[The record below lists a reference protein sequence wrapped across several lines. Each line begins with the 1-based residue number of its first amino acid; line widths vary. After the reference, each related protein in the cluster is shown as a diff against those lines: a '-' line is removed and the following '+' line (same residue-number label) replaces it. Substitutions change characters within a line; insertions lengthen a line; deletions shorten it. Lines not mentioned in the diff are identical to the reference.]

1 MSNYFEKLK
10 KLVELLGDEE
20 EREQYLF
27 NPLEEFHANENAH
40 TRVLV
45 ALLKIPFVCR
55 SFLQYLHKKF
65 PSADEWFNGC
75 EAEPTKVSCLSDYVD
90 AAITVGR
97 KTAIIENK
105 INGAEDQDSQIDRY
119 VTAKASASRKEDILV
134 FYLTLDGSKEV
145 SACSFDK
152 SKNILEYQGPESPGR
167 FLTINYKD
175 HILDWLKN
183 SLLFPI
189 NTFSKQPVLYSGIVQ
204 YIDYLEGEQCLALRT
219 ANDGC
224 KKFCDKILK
233 QLERNGLD
241 SAVSLLTEYER
252 RKALFRVET
261 LDYAKSGQTGPKWN
275 EYPNDEKALA
285 LRSAFCEAFMLAKP
299 DNEFYVQIPQSDNFT
314 NATIALNRWVDTS
327 LVQIDFWFDG
337 DGNHE
342 EYVKQYDEY
351 LRKLKEIKGVSY
363 IPYKYNNAS
372 CIRCAID
379 DPCQLKSVIEII
391 GGSFSSSRND
401 SSNEGFTEDAPVAN
415 WIRLETPLAKTV
427 RYLAQKD
434 DSGDRLKWE
443 KVMTDKGGIID
454 YTYHY
459 VNGWA
464 IQLSEN
470 FTSEMPIRAIE
481 FFPARQTDAR
491 PVVKRLAEKR
501 HEHPFRCYRWDG
513 RTVFQY
519 PVATKEEA
527 KAICSFL
534 HSLRKGP

>member
-1 MSNYFEKLK
+1 
-10 KLVELLGDEE
+10 
-20 EREQYLF
+20 
-27 NPLEEFHANENAH
+27 
-40 TRVLV
+40 
-45 ALLKIPFVCR
+45 
-55 SFLQYLHKKF
+55 
-65 PSADEWFNGC
+65 
-75 EAEPTKVSCLSDYVD
+75 
-90 AAITVGR
+90 
-97 KTAIIENK
+97 
-105 INGAEDQDSQIDRY
+105 
-119 VTAKASASRKEDILV
+119 
-134 FYLTLDGSKEV
+134 
-145 SACSFDK
+145 
-152 SKNILEYQGPESPGR
+152 
-167 FLTINYKD
+167 
-175 HILDWLKN
+175 
-183 SLLFPI
+183 
-189 NTFSKQPVLYSGIVQ
+189 
-204 YIDYLEGEQCLALRT
+204 
-219 ANDGC
+219 
-224 KKFCDKILK
+224 
-233 QLERNGLD
+233 LD

-299 DNEFYVQIPQSDNFT
+299 ENEFYVQIPQSDNFT

-434 DSGDRLKWE
+434 DSGERLKWE

-454 YTYHY
+454 YTYRY

-470 FTSEMPIRAIE
+470 FSSEMPIRAIE
-481 FFPARQTDAR
+481 FFPARRLDVSR
-491 PVVKRLAEKR
+491 VVHKLAAKRSEY
-501 HEHPFRCYRWDG
+501 PFRNYRWDG
-513 RTVFQY
+513 RTVFQF
-519 PVATKEEA
+519 PVNTKEYA
-527 KAICSFL
+527 KQVCSFL
-534 HSLRKGP
+534 YDLRNELTV

>member
-1 MSNYFEKLK
+1 MSNMKLTD
-10 KLVELLGDEE
+10 LIGLLGKDDESPH
-20 EREQYLF
+20 YSF
-27 NPLEEFHANENAH
+27 NPLAEFHADENAH

-45 ALLKIPFVCR
+45 SLLRIPDICQ
-55 SFLQYLHKKF
+55 SFLRYLKGIF
-65 PSADEWFNGC
+65 PSANEWFKGC
-75 EAEPTKVSCLSDYVD
+75 ETATTKVACFSDNID
-90 AAITVGR
+90 ATITVGK
-97 KTAIIENK
+97 KTVIIENK

-119 VTAKASASRKEDILV
+119 VGSKALASSNEDILV
-134 FYLTLDGSKEV
+134 LYLTLDGSKSV
-145 SACSFDK
+145 SENSF
-152 SKNILEYQGPESPGR
+152 SESRSILKYEGPGSPGR
-167 FLTINYKD
+167 FLAINYKE

-189 NTFSKQPVLYSGIVQ
+189 NTFSKRPVLYTGIIQ

-224 KKFCDKILK
+224 NKACAKIRK
-233 QLERNGLD
+233 HLESDGLD
-241 SAVSLLTEYER
+241 LAVSLLSEYER
-252 RKALFRVET
+252 RKAFFRAEV
-261 LDYAKSGQTGPKWN
+261 LDCAKSGYADSEWN
-275 EYPNDEKALA
+275 AYPDNEKAWA
-285 LRSAFCEAFMLAKP
+285 IKTAFCEVFDLAKP

-337 DGNHE
+337 NGSHE

-351 LRKLKEIKGVSY
+351 LRKLKETNGVSY

-434 DSGDRLKWE
+434 DSGDRLKWK
-443 KVMTDKGGIID
+443 KVMTDKEAIID

-481 FFPARQTDAR
+481 FFPSRQTDTMSIVGKLNNER
-491 PVVKRLAEKR
+491 RQ
-501 HEHPFRCYRWDG
+501 HPFRCYRWDG
-513 RTVFQY
+513 RTVFQF
-519 PVATKEEA
+519 PVATIEQA
-527 KAICSFL
+527 TSTCSFL
-534 HSLRKGP
+534 IALRDSI